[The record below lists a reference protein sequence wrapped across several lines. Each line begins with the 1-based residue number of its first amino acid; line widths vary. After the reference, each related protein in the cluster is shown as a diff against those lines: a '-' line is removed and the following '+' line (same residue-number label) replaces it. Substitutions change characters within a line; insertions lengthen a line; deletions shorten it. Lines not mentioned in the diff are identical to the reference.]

1 MDFSASEGAIRG
13 GSVDSLR
20 EIEMKERAILVN
32 NISKRFRIYKS
43 PKDRLKEAISFTK
56 RQYHKEFWALR
67 GVSFS
72 LEKGATMGILG
83 INGSGK
89 STLLKIICGYLLPT
103 GGGVRAEGRISSIL
117 ELGTGFNRDFTGREN
132 VILYGSLMGLSKELI
147 AEKMPK
153 VEEFADVEVFFDR
166 PMRLYSS
173 GMYARLAFACAI
185 NTDPDILVIDEALAV
200 GDAAFQ
206 HKCMH
211 KIKQIQE
218 QGVTVLFVSHS
229 IGAVK
234 SLCQEAILLDRGRVV
249 KSGKAEDVANYYHGL
264 LALKEQKKAASSSAG
279 AAGGTAGQDK
289 SAASPYDDA
298 QVGTGKIKI
307 DEVVILDGSKQIL
320 KSVDFDQTVCVSVRI
335 TAQSRCRPAVVGM
348 TIRDY
353 YGIDLLGT
361 NTAVEGLEFPVLEK
375 GESCAVDF
383 SIRLPLLKGSYSITA
398 AVGYDPD
405 RPVFYDWKDNACVFE
420 MLPPA
425 GRKIVNCKLHLP
437 IKVDICKTKH
447 QGLYD

>member
-1 MDFSASEGAIRG
+1 
-13 GSVDSLR
+13 
-20 EIEMKERAILVN
+20 MKECAILVS

-56 RQYHKEFWALR
+56 RRYHKEFWALR

-72 LEKGATMGILG
+72 LEKGTTMGILG

-132 VILYGSLMGLSKELI
+132 VILYGGLMGLSKGLI
-147 AEKMPK
+147 AEKMLK
-153 VEEFADVEVFFDR
+153 VEEFADVEDFFDR

-218 QGVTVLFVSHS
+218 QGVTILFVSHS
-229 IGAVK
+229 IGAIK

-264 LALKEQKKAASSSAG
+264 LALKEQKKAASKTEQKKAVSSSAG
-279 AAGGTAGQDK
+279 AAGGTVVQDK
-289 SAASPYDDA
+289 SAAPPCDDA
-298 QVGTGKIKI
+298 RVGTGEIKI
-307 DEVVILDGSKQIL
+307 DEVVVLDDSGQIL
-320 KSVDFDQTVCVSVRI
+320 KSVNFNQAVRVSARM
-335 TAQSRCRPAVVGM
+335 TARAACHPAVIGFI
-348 TIRDY
+348 IRDY

-361 NTAVEGLEFPVLEK
+361 NTAVEGLKLPALEK
-375 GESCAVDF
+375 GEQCVVDF
-383 SIRLPLLKGSYSITA
+383 YIRLPLLKGSYSITV
-398 AVGYDPD
+398 AVAHEPD
-405 RPVFYDWKDNACVFE
+405 RPIFYEWRDNACVFE
-420 MLPPA
+420 MVPPSD
-425 GRKIVNCKLHLP
+425 RKIVNCKLHLP
-437 IKVDICKTKH
+437 IKIDIYKTE
-447 QGLYD
+447 

>member
-1 MDFSASEGAIRG
+1 MEESAIR
-13 GSVDSLR
+13 
-20 EIEMKERAILVN
+20 VN
-32 NISKRFRIYKS
+32 NISKKFRIYTS
-43 PKDRLKEAISFTK
+43 PKDRLKEALSFTK
-56 RQYHKEFWALR
+56 RRYHKEFWALR

-72 LEKGATMGILG
+72 LKKGTTMGILG

-132 VILYGSLMGLSKELI
+132 VILYGGLMGLSKRLVT
-147 AEKMPK
+147 EKMPK
-153 VEEFADVEVFFDR
+153 VEEFADIGDFFDR
-166 PMRLYSS
+166 PMRIYSS

-185 NTDPDILVIDEALAV
+185 NTNPDILVIDEALAV
-200 GDAAFQ
+200 GDVVFQ

-218 QGVTVLFVSHS
+218 RGVTILFVSHS
-229 IGAVK
+229 IGAIK
-234 SLCQEAILLDRGRVV
+234 SLCQEAVLLDRGRVV

-264 LALKEQKKAASSSAG
+264 IALKEQKKAVSKTEQKEAVSSSAG
-279 AAGGTAGQDK
+279 AVGGTAGQDK
-289 SAASPYDDA
+289 AAVSCDDT

-307 DEVVILDGSKQIL
+307 DEVVVLDESRHIL
-320 KSVDFDQTVCVSVRI
+320 KSVDFDQAVCVSVRM
-335 TAQSRCRPAVVGM
+335 TAQSSCRPAVVGM
-348 TIRDY
+348 IIRDY

-361 NTAVEGLEFPVLEK
+361 NTAVEGLKLPVLEK

-383 SIRLPLLKGSYSITA
+383 YLRLPLLKGSYSITA

-405 RPVFYDWKDNACVFE
+405 SPVFYDWKDNACIFE

-437 IKVDICKTKH
+437 IEVDIHKT
-447 QGLYD
+447 

>member
-1 MDFSASEGAIRG
+1 
-13 GSVDSLR
+13 
-20 EIEMKERAILVN
+20 MKERAIRVN
-32 NISKRFRIYKS
+32 NISKKFRIYAS
-43 PKDRLKEAISFTK
+43 PKDRLKESLSFTK

-67 GVSFS
+67 DVSFS
-72 LEKGATMGILG
+72 LEKGTTMGILG

-132 VILYGSLMGLSKELI
+132 VILYGGLMGLSKALI
-147 AEKMPK
+147 DEKMPM
-153 VEEFADVEVFFDR
+153 VEEFADIGEFFDR

-218 QGVTVLFVSHS
+218 QGVTILFVSHS
-229 IGAVK
+229 IVAVK

-249 KSGKAEDVANYYHGL
+249 KSGKAEEVANYYHGL
-264 LALKEQKKAASSSAG
+264 LALKEQKKTIPKEVRKKAVSGSDGAVSA
-279 AAGGTAGQDK
+279 TAGQEK
-289 SAASPYDDA
+289 DA
-298 QVGTGKIKI
+298 VPCDVTQVGTGKIKI
-307 DEVVILDGSKQIL
+307 DEVVILDEGRHIL
-320 KSVDFDQTVCVSVRI
+320 KSVDFDQTVRVSVRM
-335 TAQSRCRPAVVGM
+335 TAQSSCRPAVVGM
-348 TIRDY
+348 IIRDY

-361 NTAVEGLEFPVLEK
+361 NTAVEGLELPVLEK
-375 GESCAVDF
+375 GESCAVGF
-383 SIRLPLLKGSYSITA
+383 SLRLPLLKGSYSITA

-437 IKVDICKTKH
+437 IKVDICKEDT
-447 QGLYD
+447 QRLYK

>member
-1 MDFSASEGAIRG
+1 
-13 GSVDSLR
+13 
-20 EIEMKERAILVN
+20 MKERAIQVS
-32 NISKRFRIYKS
+32 NISKKFRIYKS
-43 PKDRLKEAISFTK
+43 PKDRLKESLSFTK

-67 GVSFS
+67 NISFS
-72 LEKGATMGILG
+72 LKKGTTMGILG

-147 AEKMPK
+147 AEKMPM
-153 VEEFADVEVFFDR
+153 VEEFADVEDFFDR

-211 KIKQIQE
+211 KIKEVQE
-218 QGVTVLFVSHS
+218 QGVTILFVSHS
-229 IGAVK
+229 IVAVK

-264 LALKEQKKAASSSAG
+264 IALKEQKKAVSKTEQKKAASSYPG
-279 AAGGTAGQDK
+279 AVSGTAGQDL
-289 SAASPYDDA
+289 AAAPCDDT

-307 DEVVILDGSKQIL
+307 DDVVILDENRQTL
-320 KSVDFDQTVCVSVRI
+320 KSVDFGQTVCVSVRM
-335 TAQSRCRPAVVGM
+335 TAQSSCRPAVVGM
-348 TIRDY
+348 IIRDY

-361 NTAVEGLEFPVLEK
+361 NTAVEGLELPVLEK
-375 GESCAVDF
+375 GEGCAVDF
-383 SIRLPLLKGSYSITA
+383 FLRLPLLKGSYSITA

-420 MLPPA
+420 MLPPV
-425 GRKIVNCKLHLP
+425 GRKMVNCKLHLP
-437 IKVDICKTKH
+437 IKIDICKRN
-447 QGLYD
+447 QEGLYD